1 MISAIIPTLWK
12 NKELTLK
19 LLESLQNSKFISQI
33 ILIENKINE
42 INLEFSKLE
51 RYQQLENIF
60 VNPAWNLGVSLS
72 KNDKLLIINDDVGFD
87 EDFLKLSFTYITP
100 QNGMIG
106 IKTYNG
112 EITDKKD
119 IIKINNTL
127 FKFNYFGSLFFI
139 HKKSYIQIPE
149 EMKIFCGD
157 HYIYYLT
164 LKQNYLITGFNY
176 KNHGSLTTSDSI
188 FSDIIL
194 NDIKIWYKIKDDFFN
209 KLILEVKVEGS
220 GKLNTEYFQL
230 DKDEK
235 VIHYNFPEFRYVQIK
250 FESEGDLLL
259 YDFIDCLFSDIYVFK
274 NIIDLDEYNIKIYG
288 Y

>member
-12 NKELTLK
+12 DSSLTIELLK
-19 LLESLQNSKFISQI
+19 SLQESKYISQI
-33 ILIENKINE
+33 ILIENKILDIDLN
-42 INLEFSKLE
+42 FSKLE
-51 RYQQLENIF
+51 RYQQSENIF
-60 VNPAWNLGVSLS
+60 VNPAWNLGASLS
-72 KNDKLLIINDDVGFD
+72 KNDKLLIINDDIHFD
-87 EDFLKLSFTYITP
+87 ENIVKLSLPYITP

-106 IKTYNG
+106 IKTYND
-112 EITDKKD
+112 EILDKKE
-119 IIKINNTL
+119 IKKINIPL
-127 FKFNYFGSLFFI
+127 FNFNYFGSLFFI
-139 HKKSYIQIPE
+139 HKKSYIKIPE

-157 HYIYYLT
+157 QYLYYLT

-176 KNHGSLTTSDSI
+176 KNEGSLTTSDST
-188 FSDIIL
+188 FNDKSL

-235 VIHYNFPEFRYVQIK
+235 TIYYNFNSFRYVQIK
-250 FESEGDLLL
+250 IESDYDLLL
-259 YDFIDCLFSDIYVFK
+259 YDFIDCLFCNSYSFK
-274 NIIDLDEYNIKIYG
+274 NIIDLDEYKIKIYG